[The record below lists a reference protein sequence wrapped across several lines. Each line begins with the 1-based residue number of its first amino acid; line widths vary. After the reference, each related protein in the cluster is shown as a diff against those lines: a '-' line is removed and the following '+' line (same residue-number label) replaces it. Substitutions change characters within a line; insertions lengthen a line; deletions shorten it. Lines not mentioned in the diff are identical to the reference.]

1 MKKTIS
7 TLSIFCALISLFSC
21 SSDDGGSNSNNNN
34 TGWEN
39 PGSSAFGKFV
49 EIPGI
54 DSQAGTGAALDLK
67 TSNEGLYMHVS
78 KYTDNTDW
86 IYRLQQGGASPS
98 WIFHEQPELYFHW
111 APGRPVSENENF
123 FEIFF
128 HTLYTNGWVSI
139 NTGLPALLEEDNPPG
154 SGSSIM
160 LVDNSTGAYKWL
172 FEGSTVKIQ
181 QNNDTGI
188 FDVICTLPT
197 VGGVSL
203 AEADPFDSIV
213 WAAAGNI
220 LYKIT
225 ASGQVTSFNVASF
238 NDPNFPLNSIEKI
251 RFSYDPSHKDVYFRC
266 QNKIFKVADGNTL
279 SLFNTIEDANFL
291 GGDFCL
297 DNSYLYT
304 SNGTKKHLFSSSV
317 TNIIPDPPT
326 TTNQQVLLDYYSQ
339 VSAFQSGQIETSK
352 DPSNPNL
359 YILSSDKI
367 LVVPK
372 SRN

>member
-1 MKKTIS
+1 MKKTI
-7 TLSIFCALISLFSC
+7 TILSLFFVLISLSSC
-21 SSDDGGSNSNNNN
+21 SSDDGGSSNNNN
-34 TGWEN
+34 NNGWEN
-39 PGSSAFGKFV
+39 PGDAFGKFI
-49 EIPGI
+49 EIPDI
-54 DSQAGTGAALDLK
+54 DSQAGTGAAIDLK
-67 TSNEGLYMHVS
+67 TTNEGLYMHVS
-78 KYTDNTDW
+78 KYTDDTDW

-98 WIFHEQPELYFHW
+98 WIFHQQPELFFDW

-123 FEIFF
+123 FSIFF

-139 NTGLPALLEEDNPPG
+139 NTGLPALLEEDNP
-154 SGSSIM
+154 SGSTGIM
-160 LVDNSTGAYKWL
+160 LVDNSSGAYKWL
-172 FEGSTVKIQ
+172 FQGSTVKIQ

-197 VGGVSL
+197 VGGINF

-225 ASGQVTSFNVASF
+225 SSGQITSFNVASF
-238 NDPNFPLNSIEKI
+238 NDPSFPLSSIQKI

-297 DNSYLYT
+297 DNNYLYT
-304 SNGTKKHLFSSSV
+304 SNGTKKSLYTSSV
-317 TNIIPDPPT
+317 TNIIPDAPN
-326 TTNQQVLLDYYSQ
+326 TTNQQVLMDYYTQ

-352 DPSNPNL
+352 DPLNGNL
-359 YILSSDKI
+359 YVLTGDKI